1 MNPIREI
8 GKIFPVNHSNVINC
22 LRERGFIEALT
33 SEQLVEAANKPL
45 KLYCGFDPTADSLHL
60 GNLVGII
67 GLSWFQRFGHTPYVI
82 LGGATGRIGDP
93 SGKSVERPQL
103 SEEVLQS
110 NVQSLRTFFQKIFG
124 QSKCVILDNNEWF
137 SKFSLID
144 FLRDVGKYFRVGS
157 MLAKESVRARLQ
169 SEEGISFTEFSY
181 QILQGYDFY
190 HLNKHHGVTVQIGGS
205 DQWGNITA
213 GTEINRKLGGEQLF
227 GFTFP
232 LITRSDGKKFGKS
245 EEGAIWLSADK
256 LTPYQFFQ
264 YLFRMPDA
272 DVIRLLKMLT
282 FLPLDEIYA
291 IEKQM
296 ALPGYVPNTA
306 QKRLAEEVT
315 RFVHGEAGLEA
326 ALRVTEGMGPGSN
339 AALNEQVLSELS
351 KDMPNAS
358 LPQNEVVGAR
368 FVDIAVKIGLLPS
381 KSEAT
386 KLIKNGGA
394 YLNNERISD
403 HTLILT
409 ESHLIDHKF
418 LILSAGKKKR
428 ILLQIV

>member
-1 MNPIREI
+1 MN
-8 GKIFPVNHSNVINC
+8 NSNVIDC
-22 LRERGFIEALT
+22 LRARGFIEALT
-33 SEQLVEAANKPL
+33 SEELVQAAKSPL

-67 GLSWFQRFGHTPYVI
+67 GLAWFQKFGHTPYVI

-103 SEEVLQS
+103 AESVLQH
-110 NVQSLRTFFQKIFG
+110 NVECLRTFFERIFG
-124 QSKCVILDNNEWF
+124 EKKCVILDNNDWF
-137 SKFSLID
+137 SQFTLID
-144 FLRDVGKYFRVGS
+144 FLRDVGKHFRVGS
-157 MLAKESVRARLQ
+157 MLAKESVKARLQ

-190 HLNKHHGVTVQIGGS
+190 HLNKHHGVTVEIGGS

-213 GTEINRKLGGEQLF
+213 GTEINRKLGGQQLF

-264 YLFRMPDA
+264 YLFRIPDA

-282 FLPLDEIYA
+282 FLSLEEIA
-291 IEKQM
+291 QIEKQM
-296 ALPGYVPNTA
+296 GQPDYVPNTA

-315 RFVHGEAGLEA
+315 RFVHGDKGLEA
-326 ALRVTEGMGPGSN
+326 ALRVTEGMGPGAN
-339 AALNEQVLSELS
+339 AVLNEQVLTELS
-351 KDMPNAS
+351 KDMPNAT
-358 LPQNEVVGAR
+358 LPKNEVVGQR
-368 FVDIAVKIGLLPS
+368 FVDVAVKIGLLPS
-381 KSEAT
+381 KSEAS

-403 HTLILT
+403 PALVLLD
-409 ESHLIDHKF
+409 SHIIDHKF